1 MDNESLWFH
10 EKDFFFTL
18 ISLNEFHKLL
28 QLDVNDFFLY
38 FLIWAVQMTEK
49 SVLCTSLLLNILNIS
64 VKTEWMETLAN

>member
-1 MDNESLWFH
+1 MKVFG
-10 EKDFFFTL
+10 FMRTIFFTL

-28 QLDVNDFFLY
+28 QLDVNDFFLH